1 MYTGKL
7 VFAQVME
14 HMPMKVFRRC
24 VQTYNGNHK
33 VKSFSCLDQ
42 YLCMAF
48 AQMTCRE
55 SLRETE
61 ICLRAQ
67 SKKLYHMGIRGGIAR
82 NTLSN
87 ANKVRDWRI
96 YADFAQALIKIAR
109 PLYAE
114 EELGLELDNTIYALD
129 SSTIDLC
136 LSVFPWALFRSTKS
150 AVKLHTLLDLRG
162 NIPTF
167 IHISNGKMHD
177 VNVLDILMPEAG
189 AFYIMDRGYLDF
201 ARLFNI
207 DQAGAFFVIRAKG
220 NMVYRRQYSH
230 AVTTEEKSR
239 GVRCDQTIVLTGVN
253 SKNDYPQQLRRIKYY
268 DSKSNKTFNFLTNNF
283 TIPAQTV
290 ADLYRYRWQVE
301 LFFKWIKQHLR
312 IKSFFGISENAVKSQ
327 IWIAISVYVL
337 VAIIKK
343 RLDLKLELYTI
354 LQILSLTLFEKTPLD
369 QLLMIS
375 ENKNETQEMTNQL
388 NLFDLTLGQ

>member
-48 AQMTCRE
+48 DQMTCRE

-114 EELGLELDNTIYALD
+114 EELWARTRQYNLRTRFLHHR
-129 SSTIDLC
+129 
-136 LSVFPWALFRSTKS
+136 SVSICFPMDPVSIHQICRQTSHPARSTRQYSNVYSYLEWKD
-150 AVKLHTLLDLRG
+150 ARCECAGYPDARGRGVLHHG
-162 NIPTF
+162 
-167 IHISNGKMHD
+167 S
-177 VNVLDILMPEAG
+177 
-189 AFYIMDRGYLDF
+189 RGYLDF

-220 NMVYRRQYSH
+220 NIVYRRQYSH
-230 AVTTEEKSR
+230 VVTTEEKSR
-239 GVRCDQTIVLTGVN
+239 GVRCDQTIVLAGIN

-301 LFFKWIKQHLR
+301 LFFKWIKPHLR
-312 IKSFFGISENAVKSQ
+312 IKSFFGM
-327 IWIAISVYVL
+327 VL
-337 VAIIKK
+337 S
-343 RLDLKLELYTI
+343 T
-354 LQILSLTLFEKTPLD
+354 
-369 QLLMIS
+369 
-375 ENKNETQEMTNQL
+375 
-388 NLFDLTLGQ
+388 